1 MMLLVGGWLGA
12 VAVPAHAA
20 PDHAS
25 VLILLPGQPG
35 LPASTAIASG
45 IRAALLTEWSFG
57 ATIEMEHVDVARF
70 ASPEA
75 EERRLRTVYGS
86 KYGNQR
92 FDVIVAALPEP
103 FQFVLRARDDL
114 WPGTPVVVC
123 GVDERSVGDLKLP
136 PGFAVLTIRF
146 DMAGTMRAALALLPD
161 TRHVALVG
169 GASPPEQVYH
179 DLVRQAVSAVSGLD
193 VIDLTKLPI
202 ADVMARVSS
211 LPEHTVIVQSSY
223 QVDGAGRRFHGID
236 LVPHVSNAANRP
248 VFTPLGLALGR
259 GVVGGSILEFED
271 IGRDAGM
278 VASRLIRGATPPPA
292 PVPSYARSAPRFDG
306 RQLARWHL
314 DERRLPEDS
323 QVIFRQ
329 ATLWEEYRW
338 HVVSAVGLIGAQAAL
353 IVALLFQRRRRREA
367 EAALRQ
373 AETAA
378 RHQLSQIAHLD
389 RVAGMGQLASSITHE
404 VTQPL
409 TAILANAQAAKR
421 LLARAGPEL
430 EDLHSCLDDIVSD
443 DKRASDVIRRTWQ
456 LLKRTEIV
464 SMPLAVN
471 DLAANMIGLVAND
484 ALLHA
489 VNIEFF
495 PADRLPVAYG
505 DPVQIQQVILNLLT
519 NAITAA
525 ANGGAPTRKVT
536 VWTTDA
542 TAPYLELGV
551 HDSGKGIAEGDL
563 GRIFEPFFTT
573 KLDGLG
579 MGLAI
584 SRTIVEAHRGRL
596 LVEND
601 PTGGATFRLRLR
613 TAQPATN

>member
-1 MMLLVGGWLGA
+1 MHFEQVRKEDPMNGGRASTSVVVRGLGGSAIIARAMRSRRHLRAWSPMMLLVGGWLGA
-12 VAVPAHAA
+12 AAVAAHAA

-92 FDVIVAALPEP
+92 FDVIVAAFPEP

-146 DMAGTMRAALALLPD
+146 DMEGTVRAALALLPD

-169 GASPPEQVYH
+169 GASQPEQVYH
-179 DLVRQAVSAVSGLD
+179 DLVRQAVSAVGGLD

-202 ADVMARVSS
+202 ADALARVSS

-278 VASRLIRGATPPPA
+278 VASRWIRGATPPPA

-306 RQLARWHL
+306 RQLARWRL

-329 ATLWEEYRW
+329 PTLWKSTAGMSWAR
-338 HVVSAVGLIGAQAAL
+338 SDSSG
-353 IVALLFQRRRRREA
+353 RRRRSSSRCSFSA
-367 EAALRQ
+367 SA
-373 AETAA
+373 AA
-378 RHQLSQIAHLD
+378 R
-389 RVAGMGQLASSITHE
+389 
-404 VTQPL
+404 P
-409 TAILANAQAAKR
+409 
-421 LLARAGPEL
+421 
-430 EDLHSCLDDIVSD
+430 
-443 DKRASDVIRRTWQ
+443 RR
-456 LLKRTEIV
+456 R
-464 SMPLAVN
+464 
-471 DLAANMIGLVAND
+471 
-484 ALLHA
+484 
-489 VNIEFF
+489 
-495 PADRLPVAYG
+495 YG
-505 DPVQIQQVILNLLT
+505 RPRR
-519 NAITAA
+519 
-525 ANGGAPTRKVT
+525 PR
-536 VWTTDA
+536 
-542 TAPYLELGV
+542 
-551 HDSGKGIAEGDL
+551 
-563 GRIFEPFFTT
+563 
-573 KLDGLG
+573 
-579 MGLAI
+579 
-584 SRTIVEAHRGRL
+584 
-596 LVEND
+596 
-601 PTGGATFRLRLR
+601 GAT
-613 TAQPATN
+613 